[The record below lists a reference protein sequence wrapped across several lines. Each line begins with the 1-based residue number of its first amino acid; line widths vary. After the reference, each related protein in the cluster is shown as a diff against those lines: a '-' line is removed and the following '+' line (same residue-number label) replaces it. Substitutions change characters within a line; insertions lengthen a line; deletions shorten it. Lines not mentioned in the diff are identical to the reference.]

1 MVRSEGNMSLK
12 NPVTP
17 PGIDS
22 GTVGLVAQRLNHYAT
37 TGVVVM
43 LVLVLLIF
51 NVVTSN
57 IISLYDDKFFG

>member
-1 MVRSEGNMSLK
+1 
-12 NPVTP
+12 
-17 PGIDS
+17 
-22 GTVGLVAQRLNHYAT
+22 
-37 TGVVVM
+37 VVM